1 MPPNNKVN
9 KRGQL
14 VSTGVSTEDN
24 NITPDKIAFNNAAI
38 DAIAKNAAERDALKK
53 KNKETSDAAR
63 ARREANRKNN
73 SSSGS
78 RIQGL
83 ARIKNTLG
91 RQFIGADPY
100 DIG

>member
-1 MPPNNKVN
+1 MSTNDKKV
-9 KRGQL
+9 
-14 VSTGVSTEDN
+14 SAED
-24 NITPDKIAFNNAAI
+24 TKMTADKMAFNNKAI
-38 DAIAKNAAERDALKK
+38 EAIAKNAAERDALRK

>member
-1 MPPNNKVN
+1 MPPPNDK
-9 KRGQL
+9 K
-14 VSTGVSTEDN
+14 VSTED
-24 NITPDKIAFNNAAI
+24 TKMTVEKMAFNNKAI
-38 DAIAKNAAERDALKK
+38 DAIQKNAAERDALRK
-53 KNKETSDAAR
+53 KNKETADAAR
-63 ARREANRKNN
+63 SLRQANRQSNR
-73 SSSGS
+73 GGGG

>member
-1 MPPNNKVN
+1 MPPNDKKV
-9 KRGQL
+9 
-14 VSTGVSTEDN
+14 SAEDTKM
-24 NITPDKIAFNNAAI
+24 TPEKMAFNNKAI
-38 DAIAKNAAERDALKK
+38 EAIAKNAAERDALRK

-100 DIG
+100 DLS

>member
-1 MPPNNKVN
+1 MPPK
-9 KRGQL
+9 
-14 VSTGVSTEDN
+14 
-24 NITPDKIAFNNAAI
+24 DKIKPEDLAFNNAAVL
-38 DAIAKNAAERDALKK
+38 AIQKNAAERDALRK

-63 ARREANRKNN
+63 SQRQANRQNN
-73 SSSGS
+73 RGGGS

>member
-1 MPPNNKVN
+1 MSLNNK
-9 KRGQL
+9 K
-14 VSTGVSTEDN
+14 VSAED
-24 NITPDKIAFNNAAI
+24 TKMTADKMAFNNKAI
-38 DAIAKNAAERDALKK
+38 EAIAKNAAERDALRK